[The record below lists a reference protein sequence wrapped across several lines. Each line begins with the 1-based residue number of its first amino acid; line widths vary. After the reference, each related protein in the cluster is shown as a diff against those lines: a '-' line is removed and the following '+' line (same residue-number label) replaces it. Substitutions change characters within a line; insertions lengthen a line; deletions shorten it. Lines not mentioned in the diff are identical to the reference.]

1 MGNLLKKFSKNTHY
15 ELTNTGGARSNLIYD
30 NIHQELEENRETI
43 TDINLRLNN
52 IQHSHLKLIN
62 QLNSEIM
69 ATKKELSKLTNN
81 NSNYNT
87 NLATIKNST
96 QNIENEIQQLKN
108 RVIVLESNDQFHSVC
123 E

>member
-15 ELTNTGGARSNLIYD
+15 ELTNSGGARSNLMYD
-30 NIHQELEENRETI
+30 SIHQELEENRETI

-52 IQHSHLKLIN
+52 IQQSHLKLIN
-62 QLNSEIM
+62 ELNTEIM
-69 ATKKELSKLTNN
+69 VTKKELSNLINN
-81 NSNYNT
+81 NNT

-96 QNIENEIQQLKN
+96 QNIDNEIQQLKN

>member
-15 ELTNTGGARSNLIYD
+15 ELTNSGGARSNLIYD
-30 NIHQELEENRETI
+30 NIHQELEENKETI

-62 QLNSEIM
+62 ELNAEIM
-69 ATKKELSKLTNN
+69 ATKNELSNTS
-81 NSNYNT
+81 SNLNV
-87 NLATIKNST
+87 NLVKIKNST

-108 RVIVLESNDQFHSVC
+108 RVVVIESNEQFHSVC

>member
-15 ELTNTGGARSNLIYD
+15 ELTNSGGARSNLIYD
-30 NIHQELEENRETI
+30 NIHQELEENKETI

-62 QLNSEIM
+62 QLNTEIM
-69 ATKKELSKLTNN
+69 ATKKELSNLINN
-81 NSNYNT
+81 NNT
-87 NLATIKNST
+87 NLAKIKNST

-108 RVIVLESNDQFHSVC
+108 RVVVIESNEQFHSVC

>member
-69 ATKKELSKLTNN
+69 ATKKELSEFINT
-81 NSNYNT
+81 NT
-87 NLATIKNST
+87 NLAKIKNST